1 MSIGENL
8 LRFNRVQKF
17 ACFDLETEGLNGVF
31 SRPWQLGMVLFN
43 QSQDLSEMNR
53 YIWWPDL
60 KVGKRAAEITRFNY
74 QAYKDRAE
82 DPKKVLEE
90 LEDIIYSKEYKLVN
104 QNLLGFDIQILGAWR
119 RALGMEPYYNFIYE
133 DFKAYDT
140 LAFSRAIKKG
150 IPPDTSSSIAFLGW
164 QYKILS
170 LREKLKCSL
179 GAVSKEMGLI
189 FDPNTL
195 HDALF
200 DVRVCKEVFKKQIWS
215 MELV

>member
-8 LRFNRVQKF
+8 LRFKKNQEF
-17 ACFDLETEGLNGVF
+17 ACFDLETESLNGVF
-31 SRPWQLGMVLFN
+31 SRPWQLGMVTFT
-43 QSQDLSEMNR
+43 QDKDLRETNR

-60 KVGKRAAEITRFNY
+60 KVSKRAAEVTRFNY
-74 QAYKDRAE
+74 QDYKNKAE

-90 LEDIIYSKEYKLVN
+90 LEDTIYSKNHKVLN
-104 QNLLGFDIQILGAWR
+104 QNLLGFDCQVIAAWR
-119 RALGMEPYYNFIYE
+119 RALGMEPYYDFIYE
-133 DFKAYDT
+133 DFKVYDT
-140 LAFSRAIKKG
+140 LALSRATKKG
-150 IPPDTSSSIAFLGW
+150 VAPDTSSSIAFLSW
-164 QYKILS
+164 QYKLLS

-179 GAVSKEMGLI
+179 GAVSKEMGLV

-200 DVRVCKEVFKKQIWS
+200 DVRLCKEVFKKQIWT